1 MTTKLTLTIDESI
14 IDSAKAYARD
24 QGRSLSDIVE
34 NYLKVLS
41 TKSPL
46 EDALSP
52 KIIKLRG
59 SVKLPADFDYK
70 SELGNTIAEKY
81 AK

>member
-14 IDSAKAYARD
+14 IDSAKAYARE
-24 QGRSLSDIVE
+24 QGRSLSDVVE

-52 KIIKLRG
+52 KVVKLRG
-59 SVKLPADFDYK
+59 SLKLQADFDYK
-70 SELGNTIAEKY
+70 SELGNAIAEKY

>member
-24 QGRSLSDIVE
+24 QGRSLSDVVE

-41 TKSPL
+41 SKTSL

-52 KIIKLRG
+52 KVVKLRG

>member
-1 MTTKLTLTIDESI
+1 MTTKLTLTIEESV

-24 QGRSLSDIVE
+24 QGRSLSDVVE
-34 NYLKVLS
+34 NYLKILAA
-41 TKSPL
+41 KSPM

-52 KIIKLRG
+52 KVLQLRG
-59 SVKLPADFDYK
+59 SIKLPEDFDYK
-70 SELGNTIAEKY
+70 SELGNAIAEKY